1 MRIFNE
7 INLGNLRGDLFG
19 GLTAAVVA
27 LPMALAFGVASG
39 AGAEAGIYGAILIG
53 LFAALFGGTPTLISE
68 PTGPMTVVFTAVI
81 TRLIASNP
89 EQGMAMAFTVV
100 VLTGMFQVLFGLL
113 RLGKY
118 VTLMPHTV
126 ISGFMTGIGLILMI
140 LQLGPMMGQATPGGG
155 VIGTLEQLP
164 DLLANIAL
172 PELALAIGTIAILF
186 LTPARFKRLVP
197 PQLVALVLGTI
208 VSLALL
214 DLADIRRI
222 GAIPTGLPELRLPV
236 FSASQ
241 WESMVIDAAVL
252 GMLGCIDALLT
263 AVVADNLTRSRH
275 NSDKELVGQGIG
287 NVVSGLFGGLPGAGA
302 TMGTV
307 ENIQAGGRTALSG
320 IVRVA
325 ILVVVMLGAARLTA
339 NIPLAVLAGIAF
351 HVGFNIVDWSFLSR
365 AHRISGKG
373 AVIMYAVILIT
384 VFEDLIVAVGVGLF
398 IANVITIRRLSE
410 LLSEDIRVVRDPADD
425 NADFT
430 GEERDLLRASGGR
443 VHIVQLGGPLP
454 FGAAKAISDLRLEET
469 TERSLVIDLKEA
481 TYVGVSAGIALERAL
496 IEAQDAGIDVYL
508 SGATGQ
514 VEERLAKLGIVG
526 RLPENH
532 VYSDRRAAIAHAAR
546 DAIEA

>member
-307 ENIQAGGRTALSG
+307 VNIQAGGRTALSG

-373 AVIMYAVILIT
+373 AVIMYAVILLT